1 MNRERKL
8 AGGVMLA
15 VGLLGASAGMG
26 LLFGGALPTASGTS
40 CKALCGLAML
50 SAELFGERA
59 GQHVGGALWLAVGGA
74 FCYFGLQGLKG

>member
-8 AGGVMLA
+8 AGAFMLA
-15 VGLLGASAGMG
+15 LGLLGASAGIS
-26 LLFGGALPTASGTS
+26 LLFGGALPTASGTG

-59 GQHVGGALWLAVGGA
+59 GQHVGGLLWLTVGGA
-74 FCYFGLQGLKG
+74 FCYFGLRVLKG